1 MNTNTPKI
9 KLTLKGTRLDTLRA
23 ISSEFQDC
31 GKLESIIL
39 STHTENKKLKI
50 NDKDFNCLY
59 ENIVRAKD
67 NHLRYPNHTGKE
79 YENIIK
85 IQVYLEN
92 SYYYQR
98 GNILNKKDLKYPSK
112 KSVQEI
118 LTKLGIDPKL
128 RDMHCQD
135 IEYTSCKME
144 ELEEYIDLYIQ
155 RDTSIY
161 EKRVL
166 GCYFLECLNEYIAIN
181 KQEHPRQNEALKL
194 LFSDIPIH
202 KTELDYWSDTSKRE
216 NKEDW
221 WYITKPILNWK
232 INKI

>member
-1 MNTNTPKI
+1 MNINTPKI
-9 KLTLKGTRLDTLRA
+9 KLTLKGTVLNTFRA
-23 ISSEFQDC
+23 ISAVFQDC
-31 GKLESIIL
+31 GKIESIIL
-39 STHTENKKLKI
+39 STHIENKKLKI
-50 NDKDFNCLY
+50 NDQDFYCLY
-59 ENIVRAKD
+59 KNIIRAQD
-67 NHLRYPNHTGKE
+67 NHLRYPNKTGKE
-79 YENIIK
+79 YENIVE

-92 SYYYQR
+92 SYYSQR
-98 GNILNKKDLKYPSK
+98 GHILNKKDLKYPRK
-112 KSVQEI
+112 KAVQAI
-118 LTKLGIDPKL
+118 LTKLGIDPKS

-135 IEYTSCKME
+135 IEYTSCKVE
-144 ELEEYIDLYIQ
+144 ELENYVDLYTQ

-194 LFSDIPIH
+194 LFSDIFIH
-202 KTELDYWSDTSKRE
+202 KAELNYWSDTSKQE

-232 INKI
+232 INKN